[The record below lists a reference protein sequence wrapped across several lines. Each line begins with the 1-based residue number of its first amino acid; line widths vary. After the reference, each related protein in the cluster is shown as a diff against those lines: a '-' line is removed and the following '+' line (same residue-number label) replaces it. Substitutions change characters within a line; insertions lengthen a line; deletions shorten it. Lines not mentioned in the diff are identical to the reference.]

1 MDKDKYGE
9 KIVVDAGNLFC
20 PRNLP
25 ADDQREGFE
34 EKAKLFINAYRKQ
47 GCDAL
52 GFGGN
57 DLAALGLDFAK
68 ALEKDA
74 GFPFI
79 TTNIVDADGKTF
91 FKPGVIVERAGTKYG
106 FLSLACPTTQLPDGL
121 TVRPPVE
128 ATKEAAATLTARGA
142 QIIVV
147 LSNLR
152 KQDIETLA
160 KEVDGVDFI
169 LGDQHMSMPR
179 FMEAQDTKLV
189 VAAGQKGKYLNL
201 ITLNYGDL
209 SKRPF
214 VVRDMG
220 QKFVKELQQL
230 DSRLKRYERLVNSPS
245 KPGTR
250 AANPERYKG
259 IIERQLKERVALV
272 EKIKGLQQVAP
283 DAPYVLFE
291 AAPMNK
297 AQNGDTEVQGWVDAH
312 KKQYPERPPARPKG
326 AAARRV
332 KSPKSVPGATVNIRG
347 ASAPATK
354 TSGRPTKAAG
364 TPDKATAPP
373 ATGKRQ

>member
-1 MDKDKYGE
+1 MNKDQYGE
-9 KIVVDAGNLFC
+9 RIVVDSGNLFC

-34 EKAKLFINAYRKQ
+34 KKAQLFVNSYRKQ

-57 DLAALGLDFAK
+57 DLAALGVEFAK
-68 ALEKDA
+68 SLEKDA

-79 TTNIVDADGKTF
+79 STNIVDAEGKTF
-91 FKPGVIVERAGTKYG
+91 FKPGVIVERAGTKFG
-106 FLSLACPTTQLPDGL
+106 FLSLADASTKLPDGL
-121 TVRPPVE
+121 KVLPPVE
-128 ATKEAAATLTARGA
+128 AAKEAAATLKGRGA
-142 QIIVV
+142 EIIVV

-152 KQDIETLA
+152 KQDNQTLA
-160 KEVDGVDFI
+160 KDVDGIDFI

-179 FMEAQDTKLV
+179 YMESKSDKLF

-201 ITLNYGDL
+201 VTLNFSDL

-220 QKFVKELQQL
+220 KKFVKELQQL
-230 DSRLKRYERLVNSPS
+230 DSRLKRYERLVNSPPR
-245 KPGTR
+245 PGTR

-259 IIERQLKERVALV
+259 IIERQLKERVALL
-272 EKIKGLQQVAP
+272 EKVKGLTKVAP
-283 DAPYVLFE
+283 DAPFVIFE

-297 AQNGDTEVQGWVDAH
+297 RQSEDPEVDGWVKAH
-312 KKQYPERPPARPKG
+312 LKQYPDRPPARPKG
-326 AAARRV
+326 AAARRI
-332 KSPKSVPGATVNIRG
+332 KSPKSVPGTTVNVRG
-347 ASAPATK
+347 VNTPVK
-354 TSGRPTKAAG
+354 TSKRPTKKGG
-364 TPDKATAPP
+364 TSKKAP

>member
-1 MDKDKYGE
+1 MNKDKYGDR
-9 KIVVDAGNLFC
+9 IVVDAGNLFC

-25 ADDQREGFE
+25 ADDQRVGFE
-34 EKAKLFINAYRKQ
+34 EKAKLFVNAYRKQ

-57 DLAALGLDFAK
+57 DIAALGLDFAK

-91 FKPGVIVERAGTKYG
+91 FKPGVIVERAGTKFG
-106 FLSLACPTTQLPDGL
+106 FLSLACPTTKLPDGL

-128 ATKEAAATLTARGA
+128 ATKEAVATLEERGA
-142 QIIVV
+142 EIIVV

-152 KQDIETLA
+152 KQDIETLS

-179 FMEAQDTKLV
+179 YMEAKANKLL

-230 DSRLKRYERLVNSPS
+230 DSRLKRYERLVNSPP

-259 IIERQLKERVALV
+259 IIERQLKERAALV
-272 EKIKGLQQVAP
+272 EEIKGLQKVSA
-283 DAPYVLFE
+283 DAPYVVFE

-297 AQNGDTEVQGWVDAH
+297 HQNGDPEVQGWVDAH
-312 KKQYPERPPARPKG
+312 KQQYPERPPARPKG
-326 AAARRV
+326 AAARRI
-332 KSPKSVPGATVNIRG
+332 KSPKSVPGTTVNIRG
-347 ASAPATK
+347 VDTPTTK
-354 TSGRPTKAAG
+354 KSNRPTKKGG
-364 TPDKATAPP
+364 TSTKTAPP
-373 ATGKRQ
+373 TGKRQ